1 MIDLGKIGYKI
12 EIDDRKY
19 TAILKKMDKNAENSA
34 NHFAATFKK
43 AFAALGGFLAFREG
57 VQALRMFSDELA
69 NIKTIAGEY
78 DTDKLRKEI
87 TSLSST
93 LGTSAELANAL
104 YFAYSAGVRGS
115 EKEMAR
121 FVGQVAALAKTIGAQ
136 VTPTMD
142 AVTTM
147 MNAYGLEVKD
157 AGMLTDWFYQ
167 IVKSGKTT
175 GPELAQSLG
184 QIAATAAASGIS
196 LDELGAALATL
207 TTTMPTNIAVTSL
220 AASIR
225 SLMNPTDDVR
235 KQAAALGID
244 LSMAAIKAKGFG
256 GVMEEIYNKTQGRGD
271 LIGRLFPAES
281 SRAIMAL
288 AGTQLNTLK
297 QNIVD
302 FSNKGGAAAVAFQE
316 KMQSLDER
324 IKALQVT
331 GQKLLTLL
339 ADMALNIVTLGGAL
353 NPLLGKFVELDES
366 GLRLLARLA
375 ALVAGLAAVKKAASL
390 WTAVQKGLFELA
402 VKGGYEPPELKEAK
416 ARLAEEASLK
426 RLEAI
431 REAATARQLMRDK
444 QEIASAKARAVA
456 VEQANL
462 QELRSRDAKSRAQY
476 SAGHLGNM
484 AGYASNPALA
494 ESEKRFAQLTRE
506 QTAAVRDAEKAQRA
520 YARTRA
526 ASVATVRDATA
537 AKIANTAATR
547 TNAAATGLLARSMNT
562 CKTAA
567 KGLWAAMAANPL
579 TVVLAIVGAVSAGI
593 MILSDR
599 MKRASRLAAEMAAET
614 ADAATQEREKFEGE
628 TPERKKQAERL
639 SQLAEKQQLT
649 NAEQLEAMTILRS
662 LTGVY
667 GDFGVTLDET
677 TGKLIAQSDAFRR
690 LQEREEELREQKKN
704 ADIEAQQIRL
714 AELEK
719 QYGEKF
725 NAKLPWGENA
735 GFLEKLVKSPSL
747 AFGYRF
753 GDSGKL
759 SDFSDQQLSNMLKSL
774 KGDDEQR
781 RIIKDT
787 LEVRKRLRESQKDTK
802 GLDGLQGRIDADSPT
817 AIRERL
823 EAERELSLLRQKNA
837 LAADGELSKADEQA
851 LLAYEI
857 NNQMER
863 LVELKK
869 DAERAE
875 SAFGAKS
882 KEHLSALN
890 EQEKAQAKIY
900 EFQNWQRQGRI
911 DLNNEQRSLRQQL
924 DMNKLII
931 KLRQD
936 GEYSITDQID
946 VQNLKLRQ
954 MAENIAAAKTQ
965 AANLIGDAKAQMEVK
980 ISQLE
985 LDRLMAQL
993 DLKKLKESGLK
1004 SNGGFSAELLNLMSG
1019 AQSPQRE
1026 IADNTRKSL
1035 SETRKVREN
1044 LEKSPVL
1051 RYGSR

>member
-331 GQKLLTLL
+331 GQKLLTIL

-353 NPLLGKFVELDES
+353 NPLLRKFVELDES

-462 QELRSRDAKSRAQY
+462 QELRSQNERNRYQY
-476 SAGHLGNM
+476 TLRFGNSQ
-484 AGYASNPALA
+484 GYVPDPALA
-494 ESEKRFAQLTRE
+494 ESEKRLAQLTRE
-506 QTAAVRDAEKAQRA
+506 QTAAVRDVEKAQRA

-526 ASVATVRDATA
+526 TSVATVRGATA
-537 AKIANTAATR
+537 AMVANTAATR
-547 TNAAATGLLARSMNT
+547 TNAAATGLLTRSMNT
-562 CKTAA
+562 CKAAA

-579 TVVLAIVGAVSAGI
+579 TVVLALIGAVAAGV
-593 MILSDR
+593 
-599 MKRASRLAAEMAAET
+599 MKLADYLDESSRKAAKVAGET
-614 ADAATQEREKFEGE
+614 ADAANNERERFKDDAPKRKMAADRLEQLTKKPQLTG
-628 TPERKKQAERL
+628 PEQAEALQLIQSL
-639 SQLAEKQQLT
+639 S
-649 NAEQLEAMTILRS
+649 EA
-662 LTGVY
+662 Y
-667 GDFGVTLDET
+667 GAFGVMLDET
-677 TGKLIAQSDAFRR
+677 TGKLEVQGDAF
-690 LQEREEELREQKKN
+690 KN
-704 ADIEAQQIRL
+704 L
-714 AELEK
+714 GELEK
-719 QYGEKF
+719 KARQKKRDADIKAQQNKLDELEKLYEEKF
-725 NAKLPWGENA
+725 NARWW
-735 GFLEKLVKSPSL
+735 
-747 AFGYRF
+747 RF
-753 GDSGKL
+753 GDTGKM
-759 SDFSDQQLSNMLKSL
+759 SDRSDQQLNDMLKGAKGNDDQRQIIREVLETRRKL
-774 KGDDEQR
+774 KEAQR
-781 RIIKDT
+781 DTSVFDNIQDRI
-787 LEVRKRLRESQKDTK
+787 V
-802 GLDGLQGRIDADSPT
+802 ADSP
-817 AIRERL
+817 AAVRERI
-823 EAERELSLLRQKNA
+823 EAERKLSLLYQRNA
-837 LAADGELSKADEQA
+837 LAADGELSKADELA
-851 LLAYEI
+851 LLTYEI

-863 LVELKK
+863 LIELKK
-869 DAERAE
+869 DAEQAE
-875 SAFGAKS
+875 STFGAKS
-882 KEHLSALN
+882 KEHLAALT

-900 EFQNWQRQGRI
+900 ELENRQRQGRI
-911 DLNNEQRSLRQQL
+911 DLDNEQRSLRQQL
-924 DMNKLII
+924 EMNKLII
-931 KLRQD
+931 RLRQD
-936 GEYSITDQID
+936 GEYSISDQID
-946 VQNLKLRQ
+946 AQNLKLRQ
-954 MAENIAAAKTQ
+954 MADSIAAAKEQ
-965 AANLIGDAKAQMEVK
+965 AKNLIGDAKAQMEVK

>member
-353 NPLLGKFVELDES
+353 NPLLRKFVELDES

-462 QELRSRDAKSRAQY
+462 QELRSQNERNRYQY
-476 SAGHLGNM
+476 TLRFGNSQ
-484 AGYASNPALA
+484 GYVPDPALA
-494 ESEKRFAQLTRE
+494 ESEKRLAQLTRE
-506 QTAAVRDAEKAQRA
+506 QTAAVRDVEKAQRA

-526 ASVATVRDATA
+526 TSVATVRGATA
-537 AKIANTAATR
+537 AMVANTAATR
-547 TNAAATGLLARSMNT
+547 TNAAATGLLTRSMNT
-562 CKTAA
+562 CKAAA

-579 TVVLAIVGAVSAGI
+579 TVVLALIGAVAAGV
-593 MILSDR
+593 
-599 MKRASRLAAEMAAET
+599 MKLADYLDESSRKAAKVAGET
-614 ADAATQEREKFEGE
+614 ADAANNERERFKDDAPKRKMAADRLEQLTKKPQLTG
-628 TPERKKQAERL
+628 PEQAEALQLIQSL
-639 SQLAEKQQLT
+639 S
-649 NAEQLEAMTILRS
+649 EA
-662 LTGVY
+662 Y
-667 GDFGVTLDET
+667 GAFGVMLDET
-677 TGKLIAQSDAFRR
+677 TGKLEVQGDAF
-690 LQEREEELREQKKN
+690 KN
-704 ADIEAQQIRL
+704 L
-714 AELEK
+714 GELEK
-719 QYGEKF
+719 KARQKKRDADIKAQQNKLDELEKLYEEKF
-725 NAKLPWGENA
+725 NARWW
-735 GFLEKLVKSPSL
+735 
-747 AFGYRF
+747 RF
-753 GDSGKL
+753 GDTGKM
-759 SDFSDQQLSNMLKSL
+759 SDRSDQQLNDMLKGAKGNDDQRQIIREVLETRRKL
-774 KGDDEQR
+774 KEAQR
-781 RIIKDT
+781 DTGVFDNIQDRI
-787 LEVRKRLRESQKDTK
+787 V
-802 GLDGLQGRIDADSPT
+802 ADSP
-817 AIRERL
+817 AAVRERI
-823 EAERELSLLRQKNA
+823 EAERKLSLLYQRNA
-837 LAADGELSKADEQA
+837 LAADGELSKEDELA
-851 LLAYEI
+851 LLTYEI

-863 LVELKK
+863 LIELKK
-869 DAERAE
+869 DAEQAE
-875 SAFGAKS
+875 STFGAKS
-882 KEHLSALN
+882 KEHLAALT

-900 EFQNWQRQGRI
+900 ELENRQRQGRI
-911 DLNNEQRSLRQQL
+911 DLDNEQRSLRQQL
-924 DMNKLII
+924 EMNKLII
-931 KLRQD
+931 RLRQD
-936 GEYSITDQID
+936 GEYSISDQID
-946 VQNLKLRQ
+946 AQNLKLRQ
-954 MAENIAAAKTQ
+954 MADSIAAAKEQ
-965 AANLIGDAKAQMEVK
+965 AKNLIGDAKAQMEVK

>member
-1 MIDLGKIGYKI
+1 MVDLGKIGYKV

-19 TAILKKMDKNAENSA
+19 TAILKRMDKNAEDSA
-34 NHFAATFKK
+34 NRFAQTFKK

-57 VQALRMFSDELA
+57 VKALRLFSDELA

-78 DTDKLRKEI
+78 DTGKLRKEI
-87 TSLSST
+87 TNLSST

-444 QEIASAKARAVA
+444 QEAASAKARAVA

-484 AGYASNPALA
+484 TGYTPNPALA
-494 ESEKRFAQLTRE
+494 ESERRLAQLTRE
-506 QTAAVRDAEKAQRA
+506 QAAAVRDAEKAQRA
-520 YARTRA
+520 YTRVRA
-526 ASVATVRDATA
+526 ASVATVRDAA
-537 AKIANTAATR
+537 AAMVANTVATR
-547 TNAAATGLLARSMNT
+547 TNAAATGLLARSMNI
-562 CKTAA
+562 CKTAV
-567 KGLWAAMAANPL
+567 KGLWAAMMANPL
-579 TVVLAIVGAVSAGI
+579 TVVLALIGAVAAGV
-593 MILSDR
+593 
-599 MKRASRLAAEMAAET
+599 MKLADYLDESSRKAAKVAGET
-614 ADAATQEREKFEGE
+614 ADAANNERERFKNDAPKRKMAADRLEQLTKKPQLTG
-628 TPERKKQAERL
+628 PEQAEALQLIQSL
-639 SQLAEKQQLT
+639 S
-649 NAEQLEAMTILRS
+649 EA
-662 LTGVY
+662 Y
-667 GDFGVTLDET
+667 GAFGVMLDET
-677 TGKLIAQSDAFRR
+677 TGKLEVQGDAF
-690 LQEREEELREQKKN
+690 KN
-704 ADIEAQQIRL
+704 L
-714 AELEK
+714 GELEK
-719 QYGEKF
+719 KARQKKRDADIKAQQNKLDELEKLYEEKF
-725 NAKLPWGENA
+725 NARWW
-735 GFLEKLVKSPSL
+735 
-747 AFGYRF
+747 RF
-753 GDSGKL
+753 GDTGKM
-759 SDFSDQQLSNMLKSL
+759 SDRSDQQLNDMLKGAKGNDDQRQIIREVLETRRKL
-774 KGDDEQR
+774 KEAQR
-781 RIIKDT
+781 DTGVFDNIQDRI
-787 LEVRKRLRESQKDTK
+787 V
-802 GLDGLQGRIDADSPT
+802 ADSP
-817 AIRERL
+817 AAVRERI
-823 EAERELSLLRQKNA
+823 EAERKLSLLYQRNA

-851 LLAYEI
+851 LLTYEI

-863 LVELKK
+863 LIELKK

-875 SAFGAKS
+875 STFGAKS
-882 KEHLSALN
+882 KEHLAALT

-900 EFQNWQRQGRI
+900 ELENRQRQGQI
-911 DLNNEQRSLRQQL
+911 DLDNQERSYRQQL
-924 DMNKLII
+924 KLNDMII
-931 KLRQD
+931 RLRKD
-936 GEYSITDQID
+936 GEYSITDQIE
-946 VQNLKLRQ
+946 VQEQKIKD
-954 MAENIAAAKTQ
+954 MAENIAAAQKLKNALT
-965 AANLIGDAKAQMEVK
+965 GDAKTEMEIRIGKMQIEQMK
-980 ISQLE
+980 SQTDLRE
-985 LDRLMAQL
+985 LQRV
-993 DLKKLKESGLK
+993 GK
-1004 SNGGFSAELLNLMSG
+1004 STTGSFSASLLNAMTG
-1019 AQSPQRE
+1019 AQGPQQETARNTNLSLYEIRKIRE
-1026 IADNTRKSL
+1026 KMITDEK
-1035 SETRKVREN
+1035 
-1044 LEKSPVL
+1044 EKSKW
-1051 RYGSR
+1051 R

>member
-1 MIDLGKIGYKI
+1 MVDLGKIGYKV

-19 TAILKKMDKNAENSA
+19 TAILKRMDKNAEDSA
-34 NHFAATFKK
+34 NRFAQTFKK

-57 VQALRMFSDELA
+57 VKALRLFSDELA

-78 DTDKLRKEI
+78 DTGKLRKEI
-87 TSLSST
+87 TNLSST

-302 FSNKGGAAAVAFQE
+302 FGSKGGAAAVAFQE

-339 ADMALNIVTLGGAL
+339 ADTVVQVITLGGAL
-353 NPLLGKFVELDES
+353 NPLLEKFVNIKDE
-366 GLRLLARLA
+366 GLALIARLTAIA
-375 ALVAGLAAVKKAASL
+375 AGIALLRKVQASLNLRARAADMTSLTSATTVQTAATDRETAAIIRQTAAIAANKAARNAPGGALNSDDFRRQDIQQRWDARRERNAARQAAQLGGGGVLQTSPTLKKEFREISKSAGAAVPPMRTFSESLRNWGKNVAGEWKQFGSGLAAMAKNTAKASVSLQSWTNGIAAVGKGITGALTGGLKGFAGIAAAASNACIAL
-390 WTAVQKGLFELA
+390 GTAIAGWELGKWLAEATGFKKWLADTWAGRDVDEWDRRNEREIKEREERLRKQDEEARKSAEDQKKQQIEDREARERLNRRNQALRDYQFGRADTQTRISMLNADLENARTKAREGRTDEERTAAQETYWRLMA
-402 VKGGYEPPELKEAK
+402 RLEEAKKRQEDELK
-416 ARLAEEASLK
+416 AR
-426 RLEAI
+426 
-431 REAATARQLMRDK
+431 REAARET
-444 QEIASAKARAVA
+444 
-456 VEQANL
+456 
-462 QELRSRDAKSRAQY
+462 ELAQY
-476 SAGHLGNM
+476 RN
-484 AGYASNPALA
+484 
-494 ESEKRFAQLTRE
+494 Q
-506 QTAAVRDAEKAQRA
+506 
-520 YARTRA
+520 
-526 ASVATVRDATA
+526 
-537 AKIANTAATR
+537 
-547 TNAAATGLLARSMNT
+547 LAR
-562 CKTAA
+562 
-567 KGLWAAMAANPL
+567 
-579 TVVLAIVGAVSAGI
+579 
-593 MILSDR
+593 
-599 MKRASRLAAEMAAET
+599 
-614 ADAATQEREKFEGE
+614 
-628 TPERKKQAERL
+628 
-639 SQLAEKQQLT
+639 
-649 NAEQLEAMTILRS
+649 
-662 LTGVY
+662 
-667 GDFGVTLDET
+667 
-677 TGKLIAQSDAFRR
+677 
-690 LQEREEELREQKKN
+690 
-704 ADIEAQQIRL
+704 
-714 AELEK
+714 
-719 QYGEKF
+719 
-725 NAKLPWGENA
+725 
-735 GFLEKLVKSPSL
+735 
-747 AFGYRF
+747 
-753 GDSGKL
+753 DS
-759 SDFSDQQLSNMLKSL
+759 
-774 KGDDEQR
+774 
-781 RIIKDT
+781 
-787 LEVRKRLRESQKDTK
+787 
-802 GLDGLQGRIDADSPT
+802 
-817 AIRERL
+817 
-823 EAERELSLLRQKNA
+823 
-837 LAADGELSKADEQA
+837 ELSKADE
-851 LLAYEI
+851 LLLRDKEI
-857 NNQMER
+857 EQQEQR
-863 LVELKK
+863 IAEA
-869 DAERAE
+869 AERVKKARLDWNR
-875 SAFGAKS
+875 SPNDQNKRDQLLQS
-882 KEHLSALN
+882 IR
-890 EQEKAQAKIY
+890 EQENELSKFY
-900 EFQNWQRQGRI
+900 ELENRQRQKRI
-911 DLNNEQRSLRQQL
+911 DLDNEQRSLRQQL
-924 DMNKLII
+924 EMNKLII
-931 KLRQD
+931 RLRQD
-936 GEYSITDQID
+936 GEYSISDQID
-946 VQNLKLRQ
+946 AQNLKLRQ
-954 MAENIAAAKTQ
+954 MADSIAAAKEQ
-965 AANLIGDAKAQMEVK
+965 AKNLIGDAKAQMEVK

>member
-353 NPLLGKFVELDES
+353 NPLLRKFVELDES

-462 QELRSRDAKSRAQY
+462 QELRSQNERNRYQY
-476 SAGHLGNM
+476 TLRFGNSQ
-484 AGYASNPALA
+484 GYVPDPALA
-494 ESEKRFAQLTRE
+494 ESEKRLAQLTRE
-506 QTAAVRDAEKAQRA
+506 QTAAVRDVEKAQRA

-526 ASVATVRDATA
+526 TSVATVRGATA
-537 AKIANTAATR
+537 AMVANTAATR
-547 TNAAATGLLARSMNT
+547 TNAAATGLLTRSMNT
-562 CKTAA
+562 CKAAA

-579 TVVLAIVGAVSAGI
+579 TVVLALIGAVAAGV
-593 MILSDR
+593 
-599 MKRASRLAAEMAAET
+599 MKLADYLDESSRKAAKVAGET
-614 ADAATQEREKFEGE
+614 ADAANNERERFKDDAPKRKMAADRLEQLTKKPQLTG
-628 TPERKKQAERL
+628 PEQAEALQLIQSL
-639 SQLAEKQQLT
+639 S
-649 NAEQLEAMTILRS
+649 EA
-662 LTGVY
+662 Y
-667 GDFGVTLDET
+667 GAFGVMLDET
-677 TGKLIAQSDAFRR
+677 TGKLEVQGDAF
-690 LQEREEELREQKKN
+690 KN
-704 ADIEAQQIRL
+704 L
-714 AELEK
+714 GELEK
-719 QYGEKF
+719 KARQKKRDADIKAQQNKLDELEKLYEEKF
-725 NAKLPWGENA
+725 NARWW
-735 GFLEKLVKSPSL
+735 
-747 AFGYRF
+747 RF
-753 GDSGKL
+753 GDTGKM
-759 SDFSDQQLSNMLKSL
+759 SDRSDQQLNDMLKGAKGNDDQRQIIREVLETRRKL
-774 KGDDEQR
+774 KEAQR
-781 RIIKDT
+781 DTGVFDNIQDRI
-787 LEVRKRLRESQKDTK
+787 V
-802 GLDGLQGRIDADSPT
+802 ADSP
-817 AIRERL
+817 AAVRERI
-823 EAERELSLLRQKNA
+823 EAERKLSLLYQRNA
-837 LAADGELSKADEQA
+837 LAADGELSKADELA
-851 LLAYEI
+851 LLTYEI

-863 LVELKK
+863 LIELKK
-869 DAERAE
+869 DAEQAE
-875 SAFGAKS
+875 STFGAKS
-882 KEHLSALN
+882 KEHLAALT

-900 EFQNWQRQGRI
+900 ELENRQRQGRI
-911 DLNNEQRSLRQQL
+911 DLDNEQRSLRQQL
-924 DMNKLII
+924 EMNKLII
-931 KLRQD
+931 RLRQD
-936 GEYSITDQID
+936 GEYSISDQID
-946 VQNLKLRQ
+946 AQNLKLRQ
-954 MAENIAAAKTQ
+954 MADSIAAAKEQ
-965 AANLIGDAKAQMEVK
+965 AKNLIGDAKAQMEVK